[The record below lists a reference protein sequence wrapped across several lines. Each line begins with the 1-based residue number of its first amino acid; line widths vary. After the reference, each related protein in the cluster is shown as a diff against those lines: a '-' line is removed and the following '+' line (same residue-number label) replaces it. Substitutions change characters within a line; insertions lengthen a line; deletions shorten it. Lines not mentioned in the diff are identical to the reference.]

1 MLKRVLSLALVLSLQ
16 FAGPAQAQSF
26 LSVPSENAEFCVQNF
41 NVYGPIYASSVTERT
56 ERITGFLQALP
67 KCDVVQFQE
76 AWNSSQ
82 ITQIETNLSHQYS
95 MSTPNREARIGLMS
109 LFMGEILGRQ
119 TVTFRVNNEGGVMDS
134 VREALK
140 VKKAYHVVKTRFHFV
155 EEEFF
160 FMNTHLH
167 PSSTSVRLTQIL
179 DLLQWRLQNSDLKL
193 ILTGDFNSDIPS
205 IERQFLMRTLG
216 MRDAMEEYL
225 GVYPKDYCTYC
236 AGNPLGWTTSSHT
249 FDYVFF
255 SNVGTARTSL
265 KVTHGQVNMRGT
277 SRQPWSDHF
286 GVRVKFAVTEKKES
300 PLRSEQ
306 ESRLQEA
313 LKVLKDAQVILS
325 KEKSAEFRPYVS
337 LAKDLVGQLQNHQGP
352 FFDYLLNSR

>member
-1 MLKRVLSLALVLSLQ
+1 MHKRLQWILIAFVVL
-16 FAGPAQAQSF
+16 FAGAVRAQSQMI
-26 LSVPSENAEFCVQNF
+26 PSPEAPELCIQNF
-41 NVYGPIYASSVTERT
+41 NVYGPIYASGVAERT
-56 ERITGFLQALP
+56 ERFTGFLQALP

-82 ITQIETNLSHQYS
+82 ITQIEKNLSHQYR
-95 MSTPNREARIGLMS
+95 MSTPNKEARIGLMS
-109 LFMGEILGRQ
+109 LFMGEILGHQ
-119 TVTFRVNNEGGVMDS
+119 TVTFRVNNEGGFMDS
-134 VREALK
+134 VRDALK
-140 VKKAYHVVKTRFHFV
+140 VKKAYHVVKTRFHFA

-179 DLLQWRLQNSDLKL
+179 DLLQWRLQNSGLKL

-205 IERQFLMRTLG
+205 FERQFLMRTLG

-255 SNVGTARTSL
+255 SNVGSAATSL
-265 KVTHGQVNMRGT
+265 RVTHGEVNMRGT

-286 GVRVKFAVTEKKES
+286 GVRVKIAISEVQAL
-300 PLRSEQ
+300 PLRSQ
-306 ESRLQEA
+306 QDVRVQEA
-313 LKVLKDAQVILS
+313 LKVLQEAQVVLR
-325 KEKSAEFRPYVS
+325 KEKSAEFKPYVS
-337 LAKDLVGQLQNHQGP
+337 LARDLVAQLQNQQGP
-352 FFDYLLNSR
+352 FFDYLMSYR